1 MSTTENQKNARAG
14 TYTGMVCGLLLFL
27 FFIVSWSI
35 PTPAV
40 PPEELGMEVN
50 LGNSD
55 IGSGDIQPLIPEAPS
70 REEQQVNTPPKT
82 QVTAAEPVKE
92 VATDDNDKE
101 APEAVVHKPAKPEPK
116 ATKLPEKEK
125 AVPVKVLAKPSPKI
139 VDNPA
144 PPAPKPKFIYKGGDG
159 GGKGGNNADTWN
171 GSTTQGIAGG
181 KGDQGK
187 INGNPNS
194 DSYTGNGGSGSSGVT
209 ISRGLPGRHIARFPS
224 FEDDFN
230 ENAKVAVDI
239 RVDQA
244 GNVLSANYQPKG
256 STTSDAGMREIA
268 IRKAKS
274 LKFSANAGAAD
285 SEIGTIVFNFRLKN

>member
-116 ATKLPEKEK
+116 ATKQERRLFVVALVEDR
-125 AVPVKVLAKPSPKI
+125 VRQL
-139 VDNPA
+139 
-144 PPAPKPKFIYKGGDG
+144 
-159 GGKGGNNADTWN
+159 
-171 GSTTQGIAGG
+171 
-181 KGDQGK
+181 DQGA
-187 INGNPNS
+187 
-194 DSYTGNGGSGSSGVT
+194 
-209 ISRGLPGRHIARFPS
+209 L
-224 FEDDFN
+224 
-230 ENAKVAVDI
+230 
-239 RVDQA
+239 
-244 GNVLSANYQPKG
+244 
-256 STTSDAGMREIA
+256 DAASVWG
-268 IRKAKS
+268 
-274 LKFSANAGAAD
+274 
-285 SEIGTIVFNFRLKN
+285 